1 MTILQSLAIKLVMLG
16 ITIGVIYWAVSTNG
30 PQLTW
35 SPDPL
40 LMTDAPAKLPL
51 RLNEKAAAA
60 EDPVPSKS
68 RKVDDLEE
76 PQAREDPGPETS
88 HKVTVE
94 APVERVTPP
103 PVRRAK
109 SSLVSPG
116 RRPVKFPIDLNKGQ
130 RQDFLEL
137 PGIGEK
143 LAERIVEYR
152 KDHGR
157 FQSIEDLR
165 RVKGIGKK
173 RMERLRPLVVTARD
187 HD

>member
-1 MTILQSLAIKLVMLG
+1 MTILQSLAIKLIMLG
-16 ITIGVIYWAVSTNG
+16 ITIGVIYWALSTDG
-30 PQLTW
+30 QQQTW
-35 SPDPL
+35 SPEPR
-40 LMTDAPAKLPL
+40 LMTEAPAKL
-51 RLNEKAAAA
+51 NDETTAAD
-60 EDPVPSKS
+60 DPGPAKG
-68 RKVDDLEE
+68 RKVAELEE
-76 PQAREDPGPETS
+76 PQAPGDPGPETGR
-88 HKVTVE
+88 KVTAE

-109 SSLVSPG
+109 SLLASPA
-116 RRPVKFPIDLNKGQ
+116 RRPVKFPIDLNKGR

-152 KDHGR
+152 KEHGR

-165 RVKGIGKK
+165 KVKGIGKK